1 MTIRVVCKGC
11 NSKIDAADKLLG
23 QTRRCPKC
31 GTPILIEPAPAR
43 TSIIVN
49 DAPPLGSSAL
59 QTSNEEGA
67 GLKRLRLTPDNVYV
81 VLGDNRQIAYW
92 KGGEGWFVN
101 VGNGYE
107 SVKRAPEKLPETGV
121 FVLVEGYV
129 AQTDAGRRLRALR
142 FKKLSGAS
150 ALKVLLHTEEADVL
164 EKAKEPTVLTT
175 VQKQLFLKHIR
186 SKYFI
191 EFTEGSNEVME
202 YLTGYDA
209 SLRVVGDFKE

>member
-11 NSKIDAADKLLG
+11 NSKIDAADKLRG

-31 GTPILIEPAPAR
+31 GTPILIEPTR

-49 DAPPLGSSAL
+49 DVAPLGSS
-59 QTSNEEGA
+59 QTASEEGV
-67 GLKRLRLTPDNVYV
+67 GLKRLRLAPDNVYV

-92 KGGEGWFVN
+92 KGVEGWFVN

-107 SVKRAPEKLPETGV
+107 SVKRAPEKLPEAGS

-129 AQTDAGRRLRALR
+129 AQTDAGRRLKALR
-142 FKKLSGAS
+142 FKKLSGTG
-150 ALKVLLHTEEADVL
+150 ALKVLLHTEDADVL
-164 EKAKEPTVLTT
+164 EKAKEPTTLTT
-175 VQKQLFLKHIR
+175 TQKQLFLKHIR